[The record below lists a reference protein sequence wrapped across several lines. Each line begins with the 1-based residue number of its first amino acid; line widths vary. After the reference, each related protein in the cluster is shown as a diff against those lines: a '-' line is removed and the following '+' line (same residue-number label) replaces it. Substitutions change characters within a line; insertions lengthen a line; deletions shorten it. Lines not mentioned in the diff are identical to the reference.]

1 MSTPQC
7 MRQEYEQASLLS
19 RVQVL
24 LRDADDDADDA
35 DADDGD
41 VALCRGDAHGKR
53 LLLIH
58 GLLDDNVH
66 ARHVFLLLQVVTLPS
81 FVPVVFL
88 LQRL

>member
-1 MSTPQC
+1 MSTPQR
-7 MRQEYEQASLLS
+7 MRREYEQASLLS

-24 LRDADDDADDA
+24 LRNADDDA

-41 VALCRGDAHGKR
+41 VALSRGNAHGKR

-66 ARHVFLLLQVVTLPS
+66 SRHVFLLLQVVTLSS
-81 FVPVVFL
+81 FVPMVFL
-88 LQRL
+88 LSTVVIT